1 MQLFRTALG
10 VLRLMEPRLLGQPFD
25 VVAHDLTHLPQT
37 LDVEEVLQ
45 KIDSVDLTEARF
57 DALLAAANLTR

>member
-1 MQLFRTALG
+1 MHLFRTALA

-37 LDVEEVLQ
+37 WDVDELLQ
-45 KIDSVDLTEARF
+45 ATDRIELTEARY
-57 DALLAAANLTR
+57 DALVAAAQLR

>member
-1 MQLFRTALG
+1 MHLFRTALA

-37 LDVEEVLQ
+37 WEPDEVLLA
-45 KIDSVDLTEARF
+45 IERIELTDAKF
-57 DALLAAANLTR
+57 DALLAAAQQR